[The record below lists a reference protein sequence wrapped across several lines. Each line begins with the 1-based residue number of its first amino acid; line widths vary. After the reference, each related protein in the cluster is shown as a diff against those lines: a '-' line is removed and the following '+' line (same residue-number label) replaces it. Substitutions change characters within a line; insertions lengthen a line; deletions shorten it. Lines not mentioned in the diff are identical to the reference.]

1 MEEYQKFNDAINGFS
16 PSFVRILLD
25 RLKEIK
31 KPDTTG
37 VYRNHNA
44 TIKPFLGAV
53 LYHLRSQV
61 LGDNGPFCGQITS
74 WRLSELMNE
83 TIMATEEF
91 LTLFEDKKNKK
102 FITDLGPEIEEISE
116 SEELVKKISKFGEK
130 GVPEEHKSG
139 FRTDLSP
146 CHQAPIEITNGGLRQ
161 EICSGCKKPINE
173 VLFKI
178 SKT

>member
-1 MEEYQKFNDAINGFS
+1 MKEYQKFNDTINGFS

-116 SEELVKKISKFGEK
+116 SEELVKKISKFGEEK
-130 GVPEEHKSG
+130 IPKEITGG
-139 FRTDLSP
+139 FIAKLSP
-146 CHQAPIEITNGGLRQ
+146 CCQAPTEITEGGLRQ
-161 EICSGCKKPINE
+161 EICSKCREPIRE
-173 VLFKI
+173 MRFKE
-178 SKT
+178 

>member
-61 LGDNGPFCGQITS
+61 LGDNGPFCGQI
-74 WRLSELMNE
+74 
-83 TIMATEEF
+83 
-91 LTLFEDKKNKK
+91 
-102 FITDLGPEIEEISE
+102 
-116 SEELVKKISKFGEK
+116 
-130 GVPEEHKSG
+130 HKLAA
-139 FRTDLSP
+139 FRTHERDNYGYGRIFN
-146 CHQAPIEITNGGLRQ
+146 A
-161 EICSGCKKPINE
+161 
-173 VLFKI
+173 F
-178 SKT
+178 